1 MAGGGAAEGVATG
14 GAATGGRAAG
24 EPAIDP
30 AVIDSLRRLGDRSG
44 RDVVG
49 ELTALFLHTADAQ
62 VAQAHELVAR
72 ADLAELARVAHA
84 LKGSSSVIGGRRVA
98 SAAAALELA
107 CHPGDQSPGDVSCAR
122 VALQR
127 LVSELEAFRS
137 AVLGLDIP
145 S

>member
-1 MAGGGAAEGVATG
+1 VAGGG
-14 GAATGGRAAG
+14 AAG

-30 AVIDSLRRLGDRSG
+30 AVVDSLRRLGDRSG
-44 RDVVG
+44 RDVLG
-49 ELTALFLHTADAQ
+49 ELTALFLHTADVQ

-107 CHPGDQSPGDVSCAR
+107 CHPSDQSPGDVGCAR

-127 LVSELEAFRS
+127 FVSELEAFRS